1 MGGVY
6 RLIGAQLRI
15 EVDGMVGMEVLVVFP
30 FFFFFFLDEKNWRHR
45 FVEMRGRSEEG
56 KVVSTLAAWNPF
68 GIYYYRGWIVD
79 SLDNCMQFGPDFL
92 SSARYTRTGRVK
104 ADTSVHSFHLSLL
117 LRRGSR
123 FFSKEIFISLI

>member
-15 EVDGMVGMEVLVVFP
+15 GVDGMGMEVLVVFP
-30 FFFFFFLDEKNWRHR
+30 FFFFFILDEKNWRHR

-68 GIYYYRGWIVD
+68 GIYYYRG
-79 SLDNCMQFGPDFL
+79 
-92 SSARYTRTGRVK
+92 
-104 ADTSVHSFHLSLL
+104 
-117 LRRGSR
+117 
-123 FFSKEIFISLI
+123 